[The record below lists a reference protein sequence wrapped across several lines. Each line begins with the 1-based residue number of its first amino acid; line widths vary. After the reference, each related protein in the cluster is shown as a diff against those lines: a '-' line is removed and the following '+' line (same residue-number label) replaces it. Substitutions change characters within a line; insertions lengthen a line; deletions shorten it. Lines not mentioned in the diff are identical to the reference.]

1 VNHAYIH
8 LSVPT
13 VRVITK
19 QIQISVF
26 SGGIDLIG
34 NSIRRNTSRSM
45 KTGSNQFA
53 LWGIRTFVNNSG
65 QFKGFFPE
73 HSKELTHCQYYP

>member
-1 VNHAYIH
+1 
-8 LSVPT
+8 
-13 VRVITK
+13 
-19 QIQISVF
+19 
-26 SGGIDLIG
+26 
-34 NSIRRNTSRSM
+34 M

-53 LWGIRTFVNNSG
+53 LWGIRTFVNDSG